1 MARRNRRQPKPAEEK
16 DEPRRESKKDLKLIP
31 VAFNESVSLFLNH
44 DGEAANKD
52 PETTGKF
59 SIENTS
65 GKDRIWDVTLALD
78 DTGSTDLD
86 ETIEIREIN
95 HEEKEEKEY
104 KVTQEPKNVLNVAEY
119 LSTLDEETASYSLI
133 MGKKNEIY
141 VNVTVHNDSDEDLK
155 NLELVQLNH
164 LQFDR

>member
-16 DEPRRESKKDLKLIP
+16 DEPRRESKRDLKLIP

-44 DGEAANKD
+44 DGEAADKD

-86 ETIEIREIN
+86 ETIEIIDSGKRSHNFTRHPFAAELRQAQADLSN
-95 HEEKEEKEY
+95 SHSLGF
-104 KVTQEPKNVLNVAEY
+104 VTHI
-119 LSTLDEETASYSLI
+119 D
-133 MGKKNEIY
+133 
-141 VNVTVHNDSDEDLK
+141 
-155 NLELVQLNH
+155 ELVGQ
-164 LQFDR
+164 Q